1 MYERGMRGGLIVS
14 STRDRVVRV
23 WVLAGDIVLCSWARH
38 LTLTVPPS
46 TQVYKWV
53 PANINAGGNPAMDP
67 GGSRNTP
74 SRFLL
79 QKPEI
84 SAVLMGLLGS

>member
-53 PANINAGGNPAMDP
+53 PANNREFKKRRRLRLRQRHKAI
-67 GGSRNTP
+67 
-74 SRFLL
+74 
-79 QKPEI
+79 I
-84 SAVLMGLLGS
+84 SLVKRA